1 MPQTQPGQQN
11 DFMIEKIKERPIN
24 RKKLFR
30 RTMATAATAVFFGL
44 VACVTFLLLEPVI
57 NHWLYP
63 EEEPAPVVFPEDP
76 EEMNPE
82 DMLADPSD
90 AVSPDGETPALE
102 EEQIQEILD
111 EVYLDK
117 EHYRQLYASLHDY
130 VFDREDLDENV
141 GIGQYVV
148 TIRGITSNIDWF
160 LDVQESS
167 HQASGVIIADNGR
180 ELLILA
186 DYTSLQN
193 SETLVIDLGEGDY
206 TIEAELKG
214 LDAQTNLAVIAVPLS
229 DLPTEWLE
237 TGGLA
242 VAPLGSSNANNMV
255 GTPVIAVGSPM
266 GVNGSLGYG
275 MISAVGRQLSG
286 TDLSYSLLQ
295 TDIYGST
302 NANGILFDLSG
313 RVIGIITTNESL
325 SDMNHFI
332 TAYGISELK
341 GRIQKLSNKEKI
353 AYLGIDGVTV
363 PSKIQTGQGV
373 PGGVYIRETEM
384 DSPAMLAGI
393 QPGDILVRMNGEN
406 ILSFEQYVSLL
417 LQREPGDTVRLAVL
431 RQSQNEYRELTFQI
445 ELKENEK
452 SNK

>member
-1 MPQTQPGQQN
+1 MPQTQPGQEN
-11 DFMIEKIKERPIN
+11 DFMIEKIKKRPLN

-44 VACVTFLLLEPVI
+44 IACVTFLLLEPVI

-111 EVYLDK
+111 EVYLDR

-206 TIEAELKG
+206 TIAAELKG
-214 LDAQTNLAVIAVPLS
+214 LDTQTNLAVIAVALS

-242 VAPLGSSNANNMV
+242 VASLGSSNANNMV

-266 GVNGSLGYG
+266 GVSGSLGYG

-302 NANGILFDLSG
+302 NANGILFDLNG

-341 GRIQKLSNKEKI
+341 GRIQRLSNKEKI
-353 AYLGIDGVTV
+353 AYLGVNGVTV
-363 PSKIQTGQGV
+363 PGKIQTGQGV

-417 LQREPGDTVRLAVL
+417 LQREPGDTVRLAVM

-445 ELKENEK
+445 ELKENER